1 MSDKIYTSV
10 KTKWHQLDGHQ
21 RKLPDLYNTIYMY
34 MYANMMR
41 MYIRNIS
48 CTRYSMCENIW

>member
-10 KTKWHQLDGHQ
+10 KTKWHQSDGHQ
-21 RKLPDLYNTIYMY
+21 PKLPDLYNTIYMY

-41 MYIRNIS
+41 MYIRNIP
-48 CTRYSMCENIW
+48 CTKKV